1 MQLIHPVSQID
12 ADPKQNIKNSK
23 KWIYLNLSLAKINT
37 ILTLFYPYFTF
48 YFIPIEKLFYF

>member
-23 KWIYLNLSLAKINT
+23 KWIYLNLSLQHYFNP
-37 ILTLFYPYFTF
+37 ILLSILF
-48 YFIPIEKLFYF
+48 L